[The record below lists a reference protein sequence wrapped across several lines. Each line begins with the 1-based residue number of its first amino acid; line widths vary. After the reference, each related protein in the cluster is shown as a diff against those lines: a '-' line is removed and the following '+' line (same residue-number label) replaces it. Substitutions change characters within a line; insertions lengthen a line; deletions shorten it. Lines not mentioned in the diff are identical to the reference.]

1 MQSGQPPMFTVPT
14 ATTVPTGRST
24 GSLQVSEVSPLRA
37 AGFLLI
43 VTVALPLTMVPL
55 LVGGLT
61 NVPPTGMCGG
71 VLVHVL
77 LSVAAGIFSIFT
89 SPLSAQ
95 IGRASRRE
103 RG

>member
-71 VLVHVL
+71 VLVHALQADALRAPPSLNRNCTKRKVL
-77 LSVAAGIFSIFT
+77 
-89 SPLSAQ
+89 
-95 IGRASRRE
+95 RAHVN
-103 RG
+103 